1 MTRNLNAPD
10 AATGPLARRRGRAA
24 AARRRAAFVLAA
36 LMMGGPCLGLAAAGA
51 ETPGPA
57 VSFAEDGI
65 LAIQGSAVV
74 PRYAADG
81 RWVEVQGK
89 SSPRWATRHFLF
101 TGPDG
106 PPAMELY
113 VSQNLAG
120 ERPDGA
126 FEIGLVGGFLSG
138 FGVKSGFRH
147 REPVFEDASLGSN
160 RVKRC
165 RAELSRGD
173 RTLWLYAYVFVRQP
187 SLTFLTLR
195 PRSDASGRI
204 EEYLGSVRL
213 R

>member
-10 AATGPLARRRGRAA
+10 AATVPLARRRGRAA

-36 LMMGGPCLGLAAAGA
+36 LMLGGPCLGLAAAGA

-57 VSFAEDGI
+57 VSFAEDGS

-126 FEIGLVGGFLSG
+126 FEIGLVSGFLSG
-138 FGVKSGFRH
+138 FGAKSGMRH
-147 REPVFEDASLGSN
+147 GDPVFEDAVLGAA

-165 RAELSRGD
+165 RAELSKGD
-173 RTLWLYAYVFVRQP
+173 RTLWVYAYIFVRRP
-187 SLTFLTLR
+187 SLTFLTIRSR
-195 PRSDASGRI
+195 PDESGTI
-204 EEYLGSVRL
+204 EEYLGGVRL

>member
-1 MTRNLNAPD
+1 MYTAV
-10 AATGPLARRRGRAA
+10 AATGALARRRGKAA
-24 AARRRAAFVLAA
+24 AARRGAVFVLAA
-36 LMMGGPCLGLAAAGA
+36 LLVSAPCLGRAAAGT

-57 VSFAEDGI
+57 ISFAEDGG
-65 LAIQGSAVV
+65 LVVQGSAVV

-81 RWVEVQGK
+81 RWVEVEGK

-120 ERPDGA
+120 ERPDGT
-126 FEIGLVGGFLSG
+126 FEIGLIGGFLSG
-138 FGVKSGFRH
+138 FGAKSGFRH
-147 REPVFEDASLGSN
+147 RDPVFEDASLGST

-195 PRSDASGRI
+195 PRSDASDRI
-204 EEYLGSVRL
+204 EEYLGSVRP